1 MIEREKTMKKYV
13 WTSCCFRLDKRCVQF
28 SVQTMIGMIILT
40 YCGYQLST
48 EDNCEKQSPYWSL
61 IGSIVGFFFGKSS
74 IGGGNAEPAQRE
86 SLTPLR
92 RKSPTP
98 QNSPMPIIIRVPEQR
113 ELNLPS
119 LSLESNEYPIDDRPT
134 LERSPNQERVS
145 LKPSITQQQVELLV

>member
-1 MIEREKTMKKYV
+1 MNEVKKWQ

-28 SVQTMIGMIILT
+28 SVQTMIGLIILT

-48 EDNCEKQSPYWSL
+48 ETNCEKQSPYWSL

-74 IGGGNAEPAQRE
+74 IGSNNTEQNVRE
-86 SLTPLR
+86 SLTPPR

-113 ELNLPS
+113 EQNTPT
-119 LSLESNEYPIDDRPT
+119 LSLESNSPIDERPI
-134 LERSPNQERVS
+134 LGDRSPNQPS
-145 LKPSITQQQVELLV
+145 LRPSLNQQQIDLTKVELLV